1 MVLAWLLAALLWQAP
16 APPQSLQGVV
26 DSPFIELL
34 VSGQSGSAPDGF
46 GDMCTAIVQD
56 GPLND
61 ATVWC
66 EPLYWWFVGTHWGRY
81 VPAEN
86 PYPYCSVAGGGGPP
100 C

>member
-1 MVLAWLLAALLWQAP
+1 MLALAVLLLFQFPVTIQVAL
-16 APPQSLQGVV
+16 
-26 DSPFIELL
+26 DSPFIAL
-34 VSGQSGSAPDGF
+34 VEAGVSGSAPDGF
-46 GDMCTAIVQD
+46 GDMCTAVFED

-66 EPLYWWFVGTHWGRY
+66 EPLYWWFVEAHWGRY

-86 PYPYCSVAGGGGPP
+86 PYPYCSVAGGGGGPP